1 MELNSEIKDYW
12 EGESYIYSAGIQEEL
27 AGPHR
32 QAWKDLISEYAPR
45 EGALKILDAGC
56 GPGFFEIV
64 LSELGHDVT
73 GIDITENMIARAREN
88 VASENANAELMVMD
102 CQELSFPDNT
112 FDLVICRN
120 ITWTLADPKKAYHE
134 WKRVL
139 KPGGRIMVFDA
150 CWYLQLFDEELKAK
164 YIANEEK
171 VNEQFEIPKRGLVDP
186 QRGDAIGN
194 IAFMGN
200 KHRPAWD
207 LGYFIEMGFRKVFS
221 EPNIMDR
228 TCWGERE
235 KLLHKYTP
243 GFMVGA
249 EK

>member
-1 MELNSEIKDYW
+1 M
-12 EGESYIYSAGIQEEL
+12 
-27 AGPHR
+27 
-32 QAWKDLISEYAPR
+32 
-45 EGALKILDAGC
+45 
-56 GPGFFEIV
+56 
-64 LSELGHDVT
+64 T

-88 VASENANAELMVMD
+88 VAAENANAELMVMD

-171 VNEQFEIPKRGLVDP
+171 VNEQFEMPKRGHVDP

-200 KHRPAWD
+200 KHRLHGIWD
-207 LGYFIEMGFRKVFS
+207 ILLKWDFAKYFQNRTLWIVPVGVNARSYFTNIHQDLWLVLKNKMLGPYDPDYEFMAHKKRK
-221 EPNIMDR
+221 
-228 TCWGERE
+228 
-235 KLLHKYTP
+235 
-243 GFMVGA
+243 
-249 EK
+249 